1 MTLNEQE
8 KVWKFSTLLPIND
21 EYCLMIHINYFEEV
35 VGFEVVLNLPD
46 YLDNEIFK
54 HKVNSMGEFTML
66 DKYTARVFMQIAYVF
81 TEDDENDS
89 YDINMVADILAYIGS
104 EVKPRLK
111 EFLNET
117 SELIMQ

>member
-66 DKYTARVFMQIAYVF
+66 DKYTARVFMLSSKEIGTSFLVI
-81 TEDDENDS
+81 DS
-89 YDINMVADILAYIGS
+89 SRKTTSLAWW
-104 EVKPRLK
+104 
-111 EFLNET
+111 
-117 SELIMQ
+117 M